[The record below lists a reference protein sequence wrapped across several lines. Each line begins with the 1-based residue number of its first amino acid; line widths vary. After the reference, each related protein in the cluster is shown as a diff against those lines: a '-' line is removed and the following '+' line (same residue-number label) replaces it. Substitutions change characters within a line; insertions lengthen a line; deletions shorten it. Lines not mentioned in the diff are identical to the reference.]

1 MMSILA
7 TDGKRSAAALAGLQ
21 RRWRLGIPYL
31 APTVGARPAWN
42 RARVCQSVRDLPQGM
57 AYFHLSLH
65 PPEKDCHLAKPNYA
79 FAKRQRD
86 LAKKQKREE
95 KLKKK
100 KTEGVETPAAD
111 VVTPAPESPKAVA

>member
-1 MMSILA
+1 
-7 TDGKRSAAALAGLQ
+7 LAGLRPRQ
-21 RRWRLGIPYL
+21 RLDIPYL
-31 APTVGARPAWN
+31 APTVGGRPAWN

>member
-7 TDGKRSAAALAGLQ
+7 TDGKRSAVRPGFGRAGASASPGS
-21 RRWRLGIPYL
+21 RRPSGP
-31 APTVGARPAWN
+31 PTVEPCEICRSG
-42 RARVCQSVRDLPQGM
+42 RDLPQGM

-65 PPEKDCHLAKPNYA
+65 PPEKECHLAKPNYA

-111 VVTPAPESPKAVA
+111 VVAPAPESPKAVA